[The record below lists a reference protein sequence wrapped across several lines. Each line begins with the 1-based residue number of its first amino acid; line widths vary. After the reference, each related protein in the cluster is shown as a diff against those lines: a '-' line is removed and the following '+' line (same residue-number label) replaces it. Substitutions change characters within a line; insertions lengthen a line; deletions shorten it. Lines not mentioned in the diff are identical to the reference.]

1 MAVQRVFLT
10 EDGHKAP
17 VLKPKRTLGPA
28 KGGAARLVDWRTT
41 ETLALTEGV
50 EDGLAYMKLT
60 GASTWAACGAGMIAS
75 MILPLAIRRLMVVA
89 DADEPGM
96 RAGGEPYRTFTSQSR
111 NVRVVRAIG
120 AKDPAELVGKAA

>member
-1 MAVQRVFLT
+1 
-10 EDGHKAP
+10 
-17 VLKPKRTLGPA
+17 
-28 KGGAARLVDWRTT
+28 
-41 ETLALTEGV
+41 
-50 EDGLAYMKLT
+50 
-60 GASTWAACGAGMIAS
+60 MIAS

-96 RAGGEPYRTFTSQSR
+96 RAGGEAHRTFTSQSR